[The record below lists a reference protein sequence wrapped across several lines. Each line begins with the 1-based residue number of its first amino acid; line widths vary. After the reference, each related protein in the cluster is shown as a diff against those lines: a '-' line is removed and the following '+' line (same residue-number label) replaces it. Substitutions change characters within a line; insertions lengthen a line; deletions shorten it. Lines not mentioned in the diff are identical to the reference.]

1 MRINLLKRLE
11 SSVDSFRITLEKFVE
26 STKNTI
32 ESIER
37 FEKTG
42 TSTIAE
48 GIQFS
53 EDMDEEDGDWLD
65 DEFSIGGKVKINLE
79 DLNTSG
85 WKQDLEHD
93 YGIAKNLLEEMR
105 RITPEYDSKLND
117 LKNVIKIK

>member
-1 MRINLLKRLE
+1 
-11 SSVDSFRITLEKFVE
+11 
-26 STKNTI
+26 
-32 ESIER
+32 
-37 FEKTG
+37 
-42 TSTIAE
+42 
-48 GIQFS
+48 
-53 EDMDEEDGDWLD
+53 MDEEDGDWLD

-117 LKNVIKIK
+117 LKNVIKNKVAHPINNANKKIIIFSAFADTANYLYENIAVGLKKN